1 LQLSEL
7 LNSYS
12 ETNRPRKQLESSAPP
27 GFAASGIFF
36 ALPIVDQSGDPWK
49 PISLATMHIRWNAV
63 PEWLKVLFETQRLT
77 KLLVTFVGL
86 V

>member
-1 LQLSEL
+1 
-7 LNSYS
+7 
-12 ETNRPRKQLESSAPP
+12 
-27 GFAASGIFF
+27 
-36 ALPIVDQSGDPWK
+36 VDQSGDPWK
-49 PISLATMHIRWNAV
+49 PISLVTMHIRWNAV

>member
-1 LQLSEL
+1 MFLSLQLSEL

-27 GFAASGIFF
+27 WIRCFRDFF

-63 PEWLKVLFETQRLT
+63 PEWLKVLF
-77 KLLVTFVGL
+77 
-86 V
+86 